1 MWQHFLHDIC
11 NGELKNT
18 YCIYIYNLYIYI
30 IDWLDSPIRSYWI
43 TWPGFF
49 VVAIEIIM
57 CQGGAETSYWSQLRV
72 SPRLK
77 HLEPRSPNGH
87 IPKDFYMYSAF
98 TENPGNQCYLH
109 SSKTLGLVDAN
120 WMVKHDGYAHFIARK
135 VWNSSLVVI
144 HHVQFTLILVHLDIR
159 YLCICTRT
167 CIRMATCEIS
177 VQ

>member
-1 MWQHFLHDIC
+1 MRIK
-11 NGELKNT
+11 E
-18 YCIYIYNLYIYI
+18 YVLYIYI
-30 IDWLDSPIRSYWI
+30 YYRLVGFTNQKLLDHMAR
-43 TWPGFF
+43 FF

-135 VWNSSLVVI
+135 GWNSSLVVI
-144 HHVQFTLILVHLDIR
+144 HHVQFTLILILVHLDIG